1 VKQIVVLVALVTM
14 VVTCGGKVIEPEV
27 TLLGL
32 WKLVATND
40 EPVTVN
46 YTIDFRVDGSYA
58 FTNTIYDGNK
68 ITSQGSWAISGD
80 RLTMEGVE
88 FVFRLREQA
97 LTLLPTSGS
106 GSFTYEKQ

>member
-1 VKQIVVLVALVTM
+1 MKRVLVLVALVT
-14 VVTCGGKVIEPEV
+14 VVLSCGGKVVEPEV

-46 YTIDFRVDGSYA
+46 YTIDFRIDGSYT
-58 FTNTIYDGNK
+58 FTNTIYDGNQ
-68 ITSQGSWAISGD
+68 ITSQGTWVISGD
-80 RLTMEGVE
+80 RLTLDGVQ

-97 LTLLPTSGS
+97 LTLLPTGGS